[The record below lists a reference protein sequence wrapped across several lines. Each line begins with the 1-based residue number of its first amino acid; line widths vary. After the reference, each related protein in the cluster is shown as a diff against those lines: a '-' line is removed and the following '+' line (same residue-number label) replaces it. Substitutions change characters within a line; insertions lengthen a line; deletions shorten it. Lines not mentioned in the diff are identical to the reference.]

1 MSIIRLNK
9 YTCKTYPYISIIVY
23 VKVYIHYVS
32 TIYIFANMYISIFQ
46 QKSKYP
52 TFHNTPFAKWTRNN
66 FIKDVQ
72 TQILSSN
79 EILIVLNSYVR
90 CAMTMFLFLK
100 MADYGIQ
107 SCFSAVKSLLK
118 LRRYRWFLFNFLRC
132 KFLAT

>member
-9 YTCKTYPYISIIVY
+9 YTCKTYPYTSIVVY
-23 VKVYIHYVS
+23 VKVYIHYLS
-32 TIYIFANMYISIFQ
+32 TIYTFANMCISILQ
-46 QKSKYP
+46 QKSKYL
-52 TFHNTPFAKWTRNN
+52 TIHNTSFAKWIRNN

-79 EILIVLNSYVR
+79 EILIVLNLYVR
-90 CAMTMFLFLK
+90 CAMMLFLFLK

-107 SCFSAVKSLLK
+107 SYFSAVESLLI
-118 LRRYRWFLFNFLRC
+118 LGGYRWILFSFLWF